1 MSLTFYFLLLLF
13 QLLQRVLLPSLR
25 LTTNASTMSAPY
37 NVRKR
42 RHHHIL
48 SQKSTIIGLSDCE
61 EENSSCGEDDSFV
74 KRRRINFRRQDCI
87 IPSHN
92 TRLRSF
98 LDRIYQEVEKMRR
111 KLFLKH

>member
-1 MSLTFYFLLLLF
+1 
-13 QLLQRVLLPSLR
+13 
-25 LTTNASTMSAPY
+25 MSAPY

-48 SQKSTIIGLSDCE
+48 TQRSTIIGLSDCE
-61 EENSSCGEDDSFV
+61 EENSSCGEDEGFV
-74 KRRRINFRRQDCI
+74 KRRRRSFRMHDCI

-92 TRLRSF
+92 TRLRLF

-111 KLFLKH
+111 KLNIFLNNLKNNLLIKKN